1 MLPLS
6 ALSPEI
12 ARSIQG
18 VAFDLDD
25 TFLTHGSLTLEAY
38 EALHDLR
45 DAGLK
50 LAVVTGRPAGWG
62 EVIARQWPVDGVI
75 VENGALY
82 LRRDRRDVVTH
93 DPCSAKERQ
102 SRRIRLA
109 RLAAEVRERVP
120 EAKVTGDAGARI
132 SDVTWDIGESQI
144 MEERSIRA
152 MRDMCLDAGARVIAS
167 SIHLHASFDGADKAS
182 GLLRFAK
189 EAFDHDETLTRSTW
203 AFLGDSPNDAPCFGA
218 LTHTFG
224 VKNIAR
230 YVKQLSAPPRYVASE
245 AMGTGFAEIVDAL
258 LRARRKAL
266 DFDA

>member
-1 MLPLS
+1 MRPLS
-6 ALSPEI
+6 SLTPEV

-25 TFLTHGSLTLEAY
+25 TFLSHGTLTKDAY
-38 EALHDLR
+38 DALHDLQ

-82 LRRDRRDVVTH
+82 LRRERRDVVTH

-109 RLAAEVRERVP
+109 RLAADVRERVR

-132 SDVTWDIGESQI
+132 SDVTWDLGETQI
-144 MEERSIRA
+144 MPEAQIRI
-152 MRDMCLDAGARVIAS
+152 MREMCLDAGARVTTS

-182 GLLRFAK
+182 GLMRFAK
-189 EAFDHDETLTRSTW
+189 EVFDHDETLAKHVW
-203 AFLGDSPNDAPCFGA
+203 AFLGDSPNDAPCFSG
-218 LTHTFG
+218 LETTFG
-224 VKNIAR
+224 VANVRK
-230 YVKQLSAPPRYVASE
+230 YVKYLSAPPKYVASE
-245 AMGTGFAEIVDAL
+245 EMGLGFAEIVDTL
-258 LRARRKAL
+258 LRARRKGRE
-266 DFDA
+266 FDA

>member
-6 ALSPEI
+6 ALTPDV
-12 ARSIQG
+12 ARNLQG

-25 TFLTHGSLTLEAY
+25 TFLSHGALSLEAY
-38 EALHDLR
+38 EALFDLKE
-45 DAGLK
+45 AGLK

-62 EVIARQWPVDGVI
+62 EVIARQWPVDGVV

-82 LRRDRRDVVTH
+82 MRREGRDVVTH
-93 DPCSAKERQ
+93 DPCTPKERQ

-109 RLAAEVRERVP
+109 RLAADVRERVH

-132 SDVTWDIGESQI
+132 SDVTWDIGETQI
-144 MEERSIRA
+144 VPADRVRA
-152 MRDMCLDAGARVIAS
+152 MRDMCLDAGARVVAS

-182 GLLRFAK
+182 GLLRFARD
-189 EAFDHDETLTRSTW
+189 AFQHDETLARHIW
-203 AFLGDSPNDAPCFGA
+203 AFLGDSPNDAPCFSA
-218 LTHTFG
+218 LQTTFG

-230 YVKQLSAPPRYVASE
+230 YAQSFSAPPRYVASE
-245 AMGTGFAEIVDAL
+245 EMGRGFAEIADAIL
-258 LRARRKAL
+258 SARRKAL